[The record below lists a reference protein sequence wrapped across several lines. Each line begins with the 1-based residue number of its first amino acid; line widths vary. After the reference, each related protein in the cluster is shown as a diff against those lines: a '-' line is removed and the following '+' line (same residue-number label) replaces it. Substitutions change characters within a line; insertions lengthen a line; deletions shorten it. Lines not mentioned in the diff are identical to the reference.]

1 MGIILTHWKLI
12 AIGLI
17 LVALGGYIFT
27 ITEERDLARSHL
39 AEAQAEI
46 QSIKSQSE
54 AIQAQA
60 IARNKAIERQNEQ
73 TNQEL
78 ANDYAKT
85 VAAIHAN
92 GNRGIACKLRV
103 NPHRDSGPMPQTPN
117 TAQRV
122 DATPSND
129 VVARLPADCAITTAI
144 ALGLQKFVREECTAR

>member
-27 ITEERDLARSHL
+27 ITEERNLARSHL
-39 AEAQAEI
+39 AEAQATI
-46 QSIKSQSE
+46 ASIKSQSE

-85 VAAIHAN
+85 VAAINHR
-92 GNRGIACKLRV
+92 GNAGITCRMFKPAGGGVGSLPTKAYPAERI
-103 NPHRDSGPMPQTPN
+103 
-117 TAQRV
+117 
-122 DATPSND
+122 DATPSNAL
-129 VVARLPADCAITTAI
+129 VARLPEDAAITTAMLI
-144 ALGLQKFVREECTAR
+144 GLQKFVREECTK

>member
-1 MGIILTHWKLI
+1 MSLILGNWKLI

-46 QSIKSQSE
+46 ASIKSQSE
-54 AIQAQA
+54 AIQTQA
-60 IARNKAIERQNEQ
+60 IARNKVIERQNEQ

-85 VAAIHAN
+85 VAAITAN

-103 NPHRDSGPMPQTPN
+103 STHRDSGPMPQASNTTP
-117 TAQRV
+117 RI
-122 DATPSND
+122 DATPTD
-129 VVARLPADCAITTAI
+129 RMVAGLPEACARTTLI
-144 ALGLQKFVREECTAR
+144 ALELQKFVREECTK